1 MRQRSIFAVG
11 LVTSLAA
18 LTGAALTGCED
29 GPSQT
34 FAPAPANAGNLWNN
48 GNPDAGTGVFDG
60 SAKFDAQF
68 GSVNALAHCT
78 ADQQR
83 LVWANMLQQP
93 IIPPLQYAGLNLAY
107 DTKFDGITLKEAEAI
122 NCTGEPI
129 GGAGVAWG
137 DNGEVVFFYTSSNY
151 VINQIDLNL
160 GYEGKMTFHQ
170 AVGAKGANGQCAIV
184 SRFENSPTPDPD
196 PTHCTGHTYQIRA
209 RPADPQGR
217 QRPRGRLAGHGLR
230 HGRERALQRHDGD
243 LRAGRDRLGAGPG
256 LRLG

>member
-18 LTGAALTGCED
+18 LARRRPTGCED

-151 VINQIDLNL
+151 VINQIELNL
-160 GYEGKMTFHQ
+160 GYEGKMSLPP
-170 AVGAKGANGQCAIV
+170 GGGGQGGERPVRHRQPVRELADAG
-184 SRFENSPTPDPD
+184 PGPDPLHRSHLPD
-196 PTHCTGHTYQIRA
+196 RA
-209 RPADPQGR
+209 RPARSSRTATSSRSTGR
-217 QRPRGRLAGHGLR
+217 T
-230 HGRERALQRHDGD
+230 RASTRS
-243 LRAGRDRLGAGPG
+243 
-256 LRLG
+256 